1 MQNSA
6 GKKILMGKSTAVQ
19 FSAVG
24 AAGLSSALA
33 ANFVMR
39 QKLASRVGN
48 KQTTQGLG
56 WSCGRKS

>member
-1 MQNSA
+1 MR
-6 GKKILMGKSTAVQ
+6 KSTAVQ
-19 FSAVG
+19 FSEGGAV
-24 AAGLSSALA
+24 GLSSALA

-56 WSCGRKS
+56 WSCGGKS